1 MTLPSNIQDI
11 HHLNRWPA
19 VVKVGLVA
27 LAMLVGTFALTS
39 PVAAKRPVDKITIEG
54 QHLTAPIEIT
64 DETSLEP
71 FSPWFR
77 QFIDWKQRRIKTPPT
92 VEQTYEVSFH
102 LNDRGV
108 IFVLEYSTDPSGGPG
123 YIYIPGPGEPGYR
136 LNIGTIITGDSD
148 SWNPN
153 GQWQHATPEWGTLM
167 RQAIG
172 QSPEPQS
179 TSNGAW
185 APPAWALALAGLAL
199 VGAATVSLRLR
210 RRPA

>member
-1 MTLPSNIQDI
+1 MTLPSNIEDI
-11 HHLNRWPA
+11 HCRKCWPT
-19 VVKVGLVA
+19 VLKVGLVV
-27 LAMLVGTFALTS
+27 LAMLVGTFVLTS
-39 PVAAKRPVDKITIEG
+39 PIAAKRPVDKITIEG

-77 QFIDWKQRRIKTPPT
+77 QFIDWKRRRIKTPPA
-92 VEQTYEVSFH
+92 VEKTYEVSFH
-102 LNDRGV
+102 LTERGK
-108 IFVLEYSTDPSGGPG
+108 IFILEYSTDPSGGPG

-153 GQWQHATPEWGTLM
+153 GQWQHATPEWATLM

-172 QSPEPQS
+172 RSHESPS
-179 TSNGAW
+179 TSGGAW
-185 APPAWALALAGLAL
+185 VPIAWALALAGLAL
-199 VGAATVSLRLR
+199 VGAATISMRLR